1 MDRLHIQVNMIK
13 RYRLFACLCFL
24 LIMASTSLYSQDPD
38 SSIHQLKN
46 GYLIVRLPSY
56 KNKIDTLQ
64 NMIARAE
71 EGAGKKRLS
80 SLLTEAIEQRDS
92 TRSDYMNAFR
102 QYYNFSKVAFIMDY
116 DSRQKSKGRYFG
128 FADEPVSIDVI
139 SSEPVYYLHF
149 ERTTDSKIDAVVIY
163 DAEQR
168 RIPRPFPNNFARGG
182 ISFLFVSV
190 EGKSFAEWRVKKMNK
205 QLHKFYKYSRI

>member
-1 MDRLHIQVNMIK
+1 MDRIHIQVNMIK

-24 LIMASTSLYSQDPD
+24 LATAASSLYGQDPD

-46 GYLIVRLPSY
+46 GYLIVRLPSN

-80 SLLTEAIEQRDS
+80 NLLTEAIEQRDS
-92 TRSDYMNAFR
+92 TRSDYMNAFK

-116 DSRQKSKGRYFG
+116 DSRQKSTARYFG
-128 FADEPVSIDVI
+128 LDEELVSVDVI
-139 SSEPVYYLHF
+139 NSEPVYYLHF
-149 ERTTDSKIDAVVIY
+149 ERTSDSKIDAAVIY
-163 DAEQR
+163 DAQQR

-182 ISFLFVSV
+182 ISFLFVSI
-190 EGKSFAEWRVKKMNK
+190 EGKSFADWRVKKMNK
-205 QLHKFYKYSRI
+205 QLHKFYNYTRI